1 MQMSQQSLKFDSVFP
16 LMGLKD
22 DMIISKRGDLTLGWE
37 LTLPELYSLPEGD
50 YGEMLSSLASAIRI
64 LPPWTM
70 VHRQDVYLYEEY
82 SPEKKDGFLA
92 SSYEKHFEGRKYL
105 THRQYLFIT
114 LSSKAS
120 ALRPVSSSGILS
132 PLKAVSSLPSPDRI
146 QTLSTK
152 ASEFISVLTG
162 GGKIKARRLTGDDF
176 ASAQN
181 EGLIPSYLRLGS
193 KENMFSDFP
202 MSHDHVQV
210 GDRHLW
216 AYTISESENL
226 PTELS
231 PAQRVET
238 LSGGSSELFLS
249 AGAAY
254 GPLLQTEHIV
264 NQYIL
269 SVPQTEVLSELDS
282 RKRRMQSMSK
292 SSENRLGAEEI
303 DAFVDEVHKVS
314 FCCVRAHTN
323 ILAWGREEDHLD
335 IRGKVSSALAG
346 LGITC
351 VEDKYDTPVLWYA
364 GIPGAE
370 CEIGAENLM
379 LMELHSALCLG
390 IWETFERDVPGGR
403 LRICD
408 RSRNVPVTI
417 DVQNAAQDLGYIG
430 NYNAF
435 VLGGSGTG
443 KSFFTNF
450 FVRSCYDAGETVFI
464 IDVGDSYEG
473 LCSVIREESGG
484 RDGVYHSWDIEHP
497 ISFNAFIGFEEWV
510 DERGKLRQDSNG
522 VNFLLSFLQ
531 TLWVPEGGWAA
542 ERETI
547 LKEILRQFIIS
558 RKGLDELP
566 IFDDLRCFIRDVI
579 APQLEDERGFIC
591 GDIIV
596 RTDRFDVNALLLAMK
611 DYAEGGAFD
620 FLLNDR
626 HPRDLFASRFTVFE
640 VDKLSSLNDKKFY
653 SLCVLCIM
661 NSFDA
666 KMRGTTGFKVMV
678 IEEAWK
684 AISNETMAPYLAGLW
699 KTARKFMTS
708 AVVVTQQISDI
719 LSSSVIRDSILQNSD
734 VRILLDQSNNQ
745 NNFSQLS
752 DLLGLNDRQRNLILS
767 MNRANNPLYRYREVF
782 IALGEKKAGVYATEV
797 SPEEAVAFES
807 NKDKKKPLL
816 ELSSKVGAI
825 EAIKQLTGGAQ
836 L

>member
-1 MQMSQQSLKFDSVFP
+1 MQMSQQSLRFDSVFP
-16 LMGLKD
+16 LMGMKD

-37 LTLPELYSLPEGD
+37 LTLPEIFSQTEAD
-50 YGEMLSSLASAIRI
+50 YDEMLSSLASAVRI

-82 SPEKKDGFLA
+82 SPQEREGFLS
-92 SSYEKHFEGRKYL
+92 SSYEKHFGGRKYL

-120 ALRPVSSSGILS
+120 ALRPVSASGILT
-132 PLKAVSSLPSPDRI
+132 PLKAVTSLPSADRI

-152 ASEFISVLTG
+152 ASEFISVLCG
-162 GGKIKARRLTGDDF
+162 SGRIKARRLTCDDF
-176 ASAQN
+176 ASSQN
-181 EGLIPSYLRLGS
+181 GGIIPSYLRLGS
-193 KENMFSDFP
+193 RDGIFSDFP
-202 MSHDHVQV
+202 MSHDHVEI
-210 GDRHLW
+210 GGRHLW
-216 AYTISESENL
+216 AYTISEAEGL
-226 PTELS
+226 PTEVC

-238 LSGGSSELFLS
+238 LSGSSSELFLS

-254 GPLLQTEHIV
+254 GPLLQTEHMV

-269 SVPQTEVLSELDS
+269 TVPQTEVLSELDS
-282 RKRRMQSMSK
+282 RKRRMQSMSR

-303 DAFVDEVHKVS
+303 DAFVDEVHKES
-314 FCCVRAHTN
+314 FCCVRSHTN
-323 ILAWGREEDHLD
+323 ILAWGREEDRLD

-351 VEDKYDTPVLWYA
+351 VEDRYDTPVLWYA
-364 GIPGAE
+364 GIPGAA

-390 IWETFERDVPGGR
+390 IWETFERNVPGGK

-408 RSRNVPVTI
+408 RLRNVPVTI

-484 RDGVYHSWDIEHP
+484 KDGVYHSWDIEHP

-531 TLWVPEGGWAA
+531 TLWVPAGGWVA

-547 LKEILRQFIIS
+547 LKEIVRQFILS
-558 RKGLDELP
+558 RRDMEELP
-566 IFDDLRCFIRDVI
+566 IFNDLRCFIRDII

-640 VDKLSSLNDKKFY
+640 VDRLSSLNDKKFY

-666 KMRGTTGFKVMV
+666 KMRGTPGFKVMV

-699 KTARKFMTS
+699 KPARKFMTS

-719 LSSSVIRDSILQNSD
+719 MSSSVIRDSILQNSD

-745 NNFSQLS
+745 NNFGQLS
-752 DLLGLNDRQRNLILS
+752 DLLGLGDRQRNLILS
-767 MNRANNPLYRYREVF
+767 MNRGNNPLYRYREVF

-797 SPEEAVAFES
+797 SPQEAVAFES
-807 NKDKKKPLL
+807 NKDRKKPFL
-816 ELSSKVGAI
+816 ELSARIGAVG
-825 EAIKQLTGGAQ
+825 AIKQLTGKS
-836 L
+836 